1 MAQSSQIMKLKIF
14 VLLGVLLV
22 SGCGAAETGTAPQ
35 PVVVA
40 PVVPALVRSPV
51 ATQPAIPA
59 PAASPSSTAADEP
72 VHPTTT
78 PACGDNLKF
87 IADLTVPDGTIV
99 ARGALIDKRWQVENS
114 GSCNWDERYRL
125 KIISGA
131 EMGLQAEQAL
141 FPARSGATAMI
152 RMLLLVPS
160 KPGTYRS
167 AWQAVGPGG
176 EIFGDIIYVEIR
188 VN

>member
-1 MAQSSQIMKLKIF
+1 MKVRHFI
-14 VLLGVLLV
+14 LLGVLLV
-22 SGCGAAETGTAPQ
+22 SGCVAEETSTPLQ
-35 PVVVA
+35 PVPLTPVA
-40 PVVPALVRSPV
+40 PAPITSPV
-51 ATQPAIPA
+51 ATQPVVLP
-59 PAASPSSTAADEP
+59 PAASPTLPGVGEP
-72 VHPTTT
+72 ARPTTT

-87 IADLTVPDGTIV
+87 MADLTVPDGTIV

-131 EMGLQAEQAL
+131 EMGLEAEQAL

-152 RMLLLVPS
+152 RMLLLAPS

-167 AWQAVGPGG
+167 AWQAVGPDG
-176 EIFGDIIYVEIR
+176 EVFGDIIYVEIR

>member
-1 MAQSSQIMKLKIF
+1 MKVRYLI
-14 VLLGVLLV
+14 LLGVLLV
-22 SGCGAAETGTAPQ
+22 SGCVGEETSTPAP
-35 PVVVA
+35 PVLVA
-40 PVVPALVRSPV
+40 PAVSSPVNSPV
-51 ATQPAIPA
+51 ATQPVLLA
-59 PAASPSSTAADEP
+59 PTASPTP
-72 VHPTTT
+72 VDANGPVRPTTT
-78 PACGDNLKF
+78 LACEDNLKF
-87 IADLTVPDGTIV
+87 VADLTVPDGTIV

-141 FPARSGATAMI
+141 FPARSGASAVI
-152 RMLLLVPS
+152 RMLLLAPS

-167 AWQAVGPGG
+167 AWQAVGPAG
-176 EIFGDIIYVEIR
+176 ETFGDIIYVEIR